1 MTTSDPNLRQPSGNA
16 SEKPGAQQKKPY
28 QKPAFRFERVFE
40 TSALSCGK
48 IHATQSGCLHNR
60 KLS

>member
-1 MTTSDPNLRQPSGNA
+1 MNKRDEERRDQPA
-16 SEKPGAQQKKPY
+16 ELTPEEPKEKKTY
-28 QKPAFRFERVFE
+28 EKPAFRFERVFE

-48 IHATQSGCLHNR
+48 VHATQSGCFRNR